1 MTSGSTSAPFVTR
14 GAVQN
19 AGRTRSKWTLLLA
32 LLAASSLP
40 AQEATPTVGAAPA
53 VGAATNNPTGTNT
66 VTAPRRGGRGGG
78 QRSFGPT
85 TAFET
90 PGIDLK
96 PYVIDHRHASNSV
109 IDLSFLLDAPAGK
122 DGFLRAQGDQLV
134 QGDGRPIRFWGFNIT
149 EWSRGSTEI
158 PTKEDAP
165 VWASALA
172 RYGANLVRLQFLDL
186 AAPRGLIDGTRDDSQ
201 HFDAAQL
208 DHEDYFLAEIMKRGI
223 YVDFNL
229 NVGRQ
234 FKTGDNVPALREGK
248 GPLLFDKRLI
258 ELEKDYAKQLLTH
271 VNPYTHRAYVDEPG
285 VAIVEIV
292 NEDGIGLGWSG
303 NNAYDQELTDL
314 FNAWL
319 QKNVAPEKVAE
330 FRSLAGVGPDQPVPR
345 LKGAAIRNATKDRYY
360 TECRFFSDLESGF
373 FKEMSSYLRD
383 TLGVKCPLIATAD
396 HSHSGSGYPLE
407 ADAQQLDIMDGH
419 DYWRHPSVPPYRHNP
434 MVNEPFN
441 STAVELSRTAIAG
454 KPYTVSEVNNPFPN
468 QFACEGIPILAAY
481 GGFQGWDAIV
491 WYTFE
496 PKRSADWQPVLTE
509 AFDMSHDPV
518 KMPEMAAGALM
529 FIRGDLARAKETVGR
544 SYTREQVWDSRLLA
558 GANRPYFT
566 PGFPM
571 SVPLMHGSR
580 IQSLDGQ
587 LTGANAADPQS
598 PFRSDTGQLVWYTN
612 SADQGLVTID
622 SPCSQALVG
631 FVKANGKG
639 VTHLSADVSNTF
651 CAIILCS
658 LDSRPISTTGRMLL
672 VTGSRAGND
681 EMTWNPAR
689 SLPAYWGG
697 PPTVIEP
704 VTGSI
709 TVRNLAGAKG
719 VSAIALDGSGR
730 PIGDPT
736 IANKTDAGWE
746 IGVGQI
752 VTPWYELEVER

>member
-1 MTSGSTSAPFVTR
+1 
-14 GAVQN
+14 
-19 AGRTRSKWTLLLA
+19 
-32 LLAASSLP
+32 LAALPLP
-40 AQEATPTVGAAPA
+40 AQDGVPVVGPAPA
-53 VGAATNNPTGTNT
+53 VGVGTNVASGT
-66 VTAPRRGGRGGG
+66 NIINAPPRGRRGGG
-78 QRSFGPT
+78 QRSYGPT
-85 TAFET
+85 TPFGAA
-90 PGIDLK
+90 GIDLQ
-96 PYVIDHRHASNSV
+96 PFVIDHRHASNSL
-109 IDLSFLLDAPAGK
+109 IDLSFLLEAPAGR

-134 QGDGRPIRFWGFNIT
+134 RGDGKPIRFWGFNIT

-158 PTKEDAP
+158 PTQDDAP
-165 VWASALA
+165 MWASALA
-172 RYGANLVRLQFLDL
+172 RSGVNLVRLQFLDL
-186 AAPRGLIDGTRDDSQ
+186 AAPRGMIDGTRDDSQ
-201 HFDAAQL
+201 HFDLAQL
-208 DHEDYFLAEIMKRGI
+208 DNEDFFLAEIMKRGI

-234 FKTGDNVPALREGK
+234 FKTGDSVPALREGK

-258 ELEKDYAKQLLTH
+258 ELEKDYARQLLMH

-292 NEDGIGLGWSG
+292 NEDGIGIGWNG
-303 NNAYDQELTDL
+303 NKAYDQELTDL

-319 QKNVAPEKVAE
+319 LKTVEPEKVAG
-330 FRSLAGVGPDQPVPR
+330 FRNMAGVGPGEPVPR

-373 FKEMSSYLRD
+373 FKDMSSYLRE

-441 STAVELSRTAIAG
+441 STVAELSRTAIAG
-454 KPYTVSEVNNPFPN
+454 KPYTVSEVNHPFPN
-468 QFACEGIPILAAY
+468 QFTCEGIPILAAY

-529 FIRGDLARAKETVGR
+529 FIRGDLERAKKTVER
-544 SYTREQVWDSRLLA
+544 SYTQEEVWDSRINA

-571 SVPLMHGSR
+571 SVPLLHGSR
-580 IQSLDGQ
+580 IQSLAGPPP
-587 LTGANAADPQS
+587 TAIAAPLAS
-598 PFRSDTGQLVWYTN
+598 PFQSDTGQLVWYTN

-631 FVKANGKG
+631 FVKANGRG
-639 VTHLSADVSNTF
+639 VTHLSADVSNNF

-658 LDSRPISTTGRMLL
+658 LDSRPISTTDRMLL
-672 VTGSRAGND
+672 VTGSRVGNTG
-681 EMTWNPAR
+681 MTWNAAR
-689 SLPAYWGG
+689 SLPDNWGG

-704 VTGSI
+704 VTGTI
-709 TVRNLAGAKG
+709 TLRNLARAKNI
-719 VSAIALDGSGR
+719 SAIALDGSGR
-730 PIGDPT
+730 PVGDP
-736 IANKTDAGWE
+736 IVAKKTGDGWE
-746 IGVGQI
+746 IPVGQI
-752 VTPWYELEVER
+752 VTPWYELEVGR